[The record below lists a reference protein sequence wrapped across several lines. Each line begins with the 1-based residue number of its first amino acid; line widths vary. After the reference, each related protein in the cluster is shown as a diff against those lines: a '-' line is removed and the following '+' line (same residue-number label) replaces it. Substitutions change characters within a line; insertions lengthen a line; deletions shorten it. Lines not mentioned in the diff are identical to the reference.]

1 MRAGFDHGATIFL
14 VALQVML
21 SVLAVIFVFFSAF
34 DVSCV
39 GSRCNYGLKGVA
51 IQLMFWASIVLL
63 PVTLVWIAARRHRV
77 EDAPTA
83 FVPLVI
89 IGVLGVVALVCAA
102 LNAAA
107 VDKLPVF

>member
-1 MRAGFDHGATIFL
+1 MRAGFDYGATIFL

-21 SVLAVIFVFFSAF
+21 SVFAVVIVFFSAF

-51 IQLMFWASIVLL
+51 IQLMFWSSIAFV
-63 PVTLVWIAARRHRV
+63 PITLIWIAARRHRNEV
-77 EDAPTA
+77 AATA
-83 FVPLVI
+83 FVPVVS
-89 IGVLGVVALVCAA
+89 IGVLGVIALACAA

-107 VDKLPVF
+107 VDKLPFG